1 MNVLRRLFLVSTAA
15 VAAILSA
22 QPAPTAGPKP
32 ALQVDATPRPTELI
46 ADSLVMTSTDDETR
60 VLCTGNV
67 VLTGTNLRI
76 ACNQLEIIATRIGD
90 KDATIGTLEKF
101 KYLLATGNVRMLQD
115 QREVTCERAE
125 VKPLEELVILSGEP
139 VLIDHSSDIVTIGEK
154 IIMRRGQ
161 RQVEGTNIRIT
172 GPTIKDLGAEAK
184 DAAPAAPA
192 APAPQP

>member
-22 QPAPTAGPKP
+22 QTAPTAGPKP
-32 ALQVDATPRPTELI
+32 AFPVDATPRPTELI

-76 ACNQLEIIATRIGD
+76 ACNQLEIISTRIGD

-139 VLIDHSSDIVTIGEK
+139 VLIDHSSGIVTIGEK

-172 GPTIKDLGAEAK
+172 GPTLKDLGAEAK

>member
-1 MNVLRRLFLVSTAA
+1 MHR
-15 VAAILSA
+15 
-22 QPAPTAGPKP
+22 
-32 ALQVDATPRPTELI
+32 
-46 ADSLVMTSTDDETR
+46 
-60 VLCTGNV
+60 NV

-172 GPTIKDLGAEAK
+172 GPTLKDLGAEAK
-184 DAAPAAPA
+184 DAAPAARPCRLPSHDGHGA
-192 APAPQP
+192 YHHSHRGPGQSLRTRTVVNGVDIRVDAGEIVGFLGPNGAGKTRPST